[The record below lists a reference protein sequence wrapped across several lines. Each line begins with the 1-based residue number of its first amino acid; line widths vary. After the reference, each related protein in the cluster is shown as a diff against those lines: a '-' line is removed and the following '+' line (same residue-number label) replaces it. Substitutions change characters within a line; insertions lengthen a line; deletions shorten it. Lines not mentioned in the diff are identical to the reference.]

1 MKYLYN
7 LLLNLY
13 TFLPII
19 KITMI
24 FMHEI
29 CAQMNA

>member
-1 MKYLYN
+1 MKLLYN
-7 LLLNLY
+7 LLLNMSILI
-13 TFLPII
+13 PII